1 MAESAVTFLLNQLTR
16 FLNEEV
22 KLLRGIRE
30 EFENIRDELE
40 RMRAFLRVA
49 DAKEDSDPELQ
60 VWVKQVRDVAFDTED
75 VLDEFMLRLAH
86 HPADGFYGFLRKIC
100 FSIKNLKAR
109 RRIASEIRRI
119 QSRFPKISEGHL
131 RYRYQFNISDQGSTS
146 TTVANNPCYDHRR
159 RDALLLEEAEVVG
172 IDRHKKQ
179 LINWLVEDNPRFK
192 VISVVGMGGS
202 GKTTLV
208 KKVYEDVQVKGHFQ
222 NHAWITVSQSFK
234 IEELLKNLIRQLF
247 EEIKQPLPQRV
258 EAMDITE
265 LTIQIKEFL
274 QQSRYVIVLDD
285 VWSRQVWHS
294 LKLALPDNNC
304 GSRVLLT
311 TRIVDIASTASTVA
325 SHGNIYPIE
334 ALTVEESWTLFC
346 RKTFQDNSCPDHLK
360 KLSRSIL
367 EKCEG
372 LPLAI
377 VAISGVLATKDTSG
391 IQEWEMVQQSL
402 GAELEGNN
410 ELESMKRILFLSYN
424 DLPDHYLKI
433 CFLYLIIF
441 PEDHMIE
448 CMRLIR
454 LWIAEGFIEVRER
467 RTLEEVAEG
476 YLNDLVN
483 RNLIQVAKRTT
494 DGRVRMCRIHDVIRE
509 IFVSKSKE
517 QNIIAITIGSNTKWP
532 ETVRRLS
539 IHNTLGN
546 VQQSKSFSQ
555 LRSLL
560 MFEVMDPLS
569 KSSLPMLFNGC
580 LRLLKVLDLRG
591 TSLETIPNEV
601 VKLFHLRYLSL
612 RGTKV
617 KMLPKSIGNLQK
629 LETLDLKDTYVTELP
644 IEIQK
649 LQKLRHLLVY
659 RYNMSETYLSFHNT
673 QGFKVS
679 AKIGAL
685 LSLQKLCYIEAN
697 HFKGGFNMVEELGR
711 LTQLRRLGIE
721 KLTRENGMALCSSIA
736 KLRNLQSLC
745 ITSTE
750 EDEII
755 DLKSL
760 SSAPQFL
767 RRLYLQGRLEQFPC
781 WISSLHSLDK
791 VFLMW
796 SQLRYDEPLQ
806 SLQDLPNLSELR
818 LKQAYDGE
826 ELCFK
831 AGGFQRLKELW
842 LITLKGLRWVTM
854 EKGTMP
860 CLEEIYIWDCKLM
873 EQVPLGI
880 EHLTNLEYL
889 NLGDMSDKLLTRID
903 REIGVDYW
911 KIGHIPR
918 VWIDDTQ
925 SGPERVPRLSIT
937 TPWKMYNKAG
947 PFLNFVLCSCSG
959 CWAYVVQWFFE
970 VAEGFR
976 VEGYFFGDSSK

>member
-1 MAESAVTFLLNQLTR
+1 MAESAVTFLLNQLTP
-16 FLNEEV
+16 FLNEKV
-22 KLLRGIRE
+22 KLLGGIRE
-30 EFENIRDELE
+30 EFVSIRDELE

-49 DAKEDSDPELQ
+49 DAMEDSDPQLQ
-60 VWVKQVRDVAFDTED
+60 VWVKQVRDVAYDTED

-109 RRIASEIRRI
+109 HRIALEIRRI
-119 QSRFPKISEGHL
+119 QSRVPKIPEGYQ
-131 RYRYQFNISDQGSTS
+131 RYRYQFNISEQGSTS
-146 TTVANNPCYDHRR
+146 TPVVNKPCYDHRR
-159 RDALLLEEAEVVG
+159 HDALLLEEAEIVG
-172 IDRHKKQ
+172 IDRHKNQ
-179 LINWLVEDNPRFK
+179 LIKWLVEDNPRFK
-192 VISVVGMGGS
+192 VISVVGMGGL

-208 KKVYEDVQVKGHFQ
+208 KKVYEDVQVKRHFQ

-247 EEIKQPLPQRV
+247 DEIKQPLPQRA

-265 LTIQIKEFL
+265 LTMQIKEFL
-274 QQSRYVIVLDD
+274 QQSRYVIALDD
-285 VWSRQVWHS
+285 VWSIDAWHS
-294 LKLALPDNNC
+294 VKLALPDNTC

-311 TRIVDIASTASTVA
+311 TRIVDIASTTSTVD
-325 SHGNIYPIE
+325 SHGHFHRME
-334 ALTVEESWTLFC
+334 ALTEEESWTLFC
-346 RKTFQDNSCPDHLK
+346 RKTFQDNCCPDHLK
-360 KLSRSIL
+360 EFSLSIL
-367 EKCEG
+367 RKCEG

-377 VAISGVLATKDTSG
+377 VAISGVLATKDKNG
-391 IQEWEMVQQSL
+391 IHEWEMVQRSL
-402 GAELEGNN
+402 GVELEGNVK
-410 ELESMKRILFLSYN
+410 LESMKRILLLSYN

-454 LWIAEGFIEVRER
+454 LWIAEGFIEVREG

-483 RNLIQVAKRTT
+483 RSLIQVAKLTT
-494 DGRVRMCRIHDVIRE
+494 YGRVRMCRIHDLIRE

-517 QNIIAITIGSNTKWP
+517 QNIMAITTGSNTKWP
-532 ETVRRLS
+532 ERVRRLS
-539 IHNTLGN
+539 IQNTLEN
-546 VQQSKSFSQ
+546 VQQNRSFSQ

-560 MFEVMDPLS
+560 MFEVMDPLC
-569 KSSLPMLFNGC
+569 KSSMPMLFNGC

-591 TSLETIPNEV
+591 TSLEIVPNEV
-601 VKLFHLRYLSL
+601 FKLFHLRYLSL
-612 RGTKV
+612 RETDV
-617 KMLPKSIGNLQK
+617 KMLPKSIGNLRK
-629 LETLDLKDTYVTELP
+629 LETLDLKGTYVTELP

-649 LQKLRHLLVY
+649 LQQLRHLLVY
-659 RYNMSETYLSFHNT
+659 RYNTLKPYGSFHDA

-685 LSLQKLCYIEAN
+685 LSLQKLCYIEVN
-697 HFKGGFNMVEELGR
+697 HFRGGLNMVEELGR

-736 KLRNLQSLC
+736 KLHNLQSLS
-745 ITSTE
+745 ITSTK

-755 DLKSL
+755 DLQSL

-767 RRLYLQGRLEQFPC
+767 RTLFLQGRLEQFPC
-781 WISSLHSLDK
+781 WIPSLHSLDK
-791 VFLMW
+791 VILSW
-796 SQLRYDEPLQ
+796 SHLKSSDDPLQ
-806 SLQDLPNLSELR
+806 SLQDLPNLSELE
-818 LKQAYDGE
+818 LVQAYDGE

-860 CLEEIYIWDCKLM
+860 RLEEMYIRNCKLM
-873 EQVPLGI
+873 EQVPSGI
-880 EHLTNLEYL
+880 EHLTNLKYL
-889 NLGDMSDKLLTRID
+889 NLGDMSNKLLTRID
-903 REIGVDYW
+903 REIGL
-911 KIGHIPR
+911 
-918 VWIDDTQ
+918 
-925 SGPERVPRLSIT
+925 ERVPRLSIT

-959 CWAYVVQWFFE
+959 C
-970 VAEGFR
+970 
-976 VEGYFFGDSSK
+976 